1 MTRTTKAGARRP
13 ARAAL
18 VLLLAAS
25 AAGCGLPEKARG
37 LFAKPTPTPLPTPTP
52 VPAPPLKLEFVG
64 IREERVR
71 GSAGRALCEVDVL
84 LVGSKRSEIE
94 SARVVVKKAVDDL
107 GTNLAL
113 EASPALEP
121 VTGEDAAAAVVLAV
135 PLKLAPRKARAL
147 AEVSGEIELYV
158 PNADPGALVAVPKFR
173 AMAGKPLAAPA
184 FAANG
189 VEVAFAT
196 PQEAEALPAGPEDVV
211 LKVADPKKRIEG
223 FYFLDADGTAWRTNQ
238 EPRGGFL
245 VLSSQAEPPQA
256 DWGLQVRLMTPST
269 LRRYRFALRDVPL
282 P

>member
-1 MTRTTKAGARRP
+1 MRGPKRAP
-13 ARAAL
+13 APRAVAAL
-18 VLLLAAS
+18 ALLLAAL
-25 AAGCGLPEKARG
+25 ATGGCGLPEKARG

-52 VPAPPLKLEFVG
+52 VPAPPLKLDFVG
-64 IREERVR
+64 VREERVR
-71 GSAGRALCEVDVL
+71 GNAGRALCEIDVL

-94 SARVVVKKAVDDL
+94 SARVVVTRAVDDL
-107 GTNLAL
+107 GTNLVPDGK
-113 EASPALEP
+113 PALEP
-121 VTGEDAAAAVVLAV
+121 VTGEDAAAAVVLPV

-173 AMAGKPLAAPA
+173 TMAGKALAAPA

-269 LRRYRFALRDVPL
+269 LRRYRFALQDVPL